1 MQTWPGARVLCP
13 PSKDSLGRREGRW
26 HAGDD
31 RHASRPAERPALSLQ
46 ATALLPWGHV
56 PGSERTQE
64 PCRRPSVL
72 TAVHSHGCLRC
83 IGLCGQVL
91 SGVAVGARASARA
104 ETGGADIPRGSHD
117 SQPGGRGIPEHRPLA
132 APRLS
137 SQKEGPRGW
146 GEWRVGSCSSLS
158 PPMQCAVG
166 PWFQAP
172 LTLPIPRPSDA
183 FQVQLNHCGAPVESV
198 TSAAGS
204 WVVESVSWLPVDW
217 C

>member
-1 MQTWPGARVLCP
+1 MLGMTDMPAGLLRDRPFLC
-13 PSKDSLGRREGRW
+13 RT
-26 HAGDD
+26 
-31 RHASRPAERPALSLQ
+31 
-46 ATALLPWGHV
+46 TALLPWGHV

-64 PCRRPSVL
+64 PCRGPSVL
-72 TAVHSHGCLRC
+72 TAVHSHGRLMC
-83 IGLCGQVL
+83 IGLCGKVL
-91 SGVAVGARASARA
+91 SGVAAGARASARA

-117 SQPGGRGIPEHRPLA
+117 SQPGGRGIPEHRPRA

-158 PPMQCAVG
+158 PPMQCTVG